1 MSMQVNRTGYVDI
14 IEGDIDFIKRNIPKE
29 LLCHPCVEHIVH
41 VLTASID
48 LLYPTENPNDLENF
62 SILDYIRT
70 EDKRA
75 YREYVSLTPWLKWLS
90 EMYGWS
96 YAQLQEK
103 FNREVNERREE
114 VSCSRGSGIFLTRE
128 EFKILPKRM
137 GSYISHIKFKHKE
150 D

>member
-29 LLCHPCVEHIVH
+29 LLGNPCVEHIVH

-48 LLYPTENPNDLENF
+48 LLYPTEVPNDMDNF

-70 EDKRA
+70 HDKRA
-75 YREYVSLTPWLKWLS
+75 YKEYVSLTPHLKWLS
-90 EMYGWS
+90 ERYGWS
-96 YAQLQEK
+96 YGQLQEK
-103 FNREVNERREE
+103 FNREVDERREE

-137 GSYISHIKFKHKE
+137 GSYISHIRFKQKE

>member
-1 MSMQVNRTGYVDI
+1 MSMQVDRTGYVDI

-29 LLCHPCVEHIVH
+29 LLGHPCVGHIVQ

-48 LLYPTENPNDLENF
+48 LLYQTEVPNDMENF

-70 EDKRA
+70 HDKRA
-75 YREYVSLTPWLKWLS
+75 YKEYVSLTPHLKWLS
-90 EMYGWS
+90 ERHGWS
-96 YAQLQEK
+96 YVQLQEK
-103 FNREVNERREE
+103 FNREVDERREE
-114 VSCSRGSGIFLTRE
+114 VSCSRDSGIFLTRD

-137 GSYISHIKFKHKE
+137 GSYISHIKFKHKK